1 MVPRYPH
8 LLCGGFFWPCHTPL
22 SRNDADR
29 QRVEAASFSAMLG
42 WRPKLETRVIEL
54 KRVEQSE
61 YRVRTIRSLL
71 LRVSLRR
78 QKERACVPEIARRK
92 AAASA
97 ESYNF
102 RPFAAG
108 SLFSQ
113 TMIASQLNRSWPCL
127 KSLDD
132 LI

>member
-1 MVPRYPH
+1 
-8 LLCGGFFWPCHTPL
+8 
-22 SRNDADR
+22 
-29 QRVEAASFSAMLG
+29 MLG

-54 KRVEQSE
+54 KPVEQSG
-61 YRVRTIRSLL
+61 YRVGTIRSLL

-78 QKERACVPEIARRK
+78 QIARACVPEIARRK

-97 ESYNF
+97 EPYNF
-102 RPFAAG
+102 RPFVAG

-113 TMIASQLNRSWPCL
+113 TMIASKLNRSWPCL